1 LIDHLGS
8 YIFHGP
14 EAPSIDQHLVLG
26 VSLGGHAAWQVLFNE
41 PRVTAAVVIIG
52 CPDYMRKFLI
62 SYFTTELHCRPNLLE
77 SSHICKVS
85 PWKSTKLWSGLITNK
100 HSSLSELRIEVIQI
114 PLLTDFLSSA
124 LETIAPVGVR
134 IRDAILGFN
143 VL

>member
-1 LIDHLGS
+1 MFLTANSISIFHGTALDTTLLIDHLGS

-62 SYFTTELHCRPNLLE
+62 SCFTTELHCCPNLL
-77 SSHICKVS
+77 
-85 PWKSTKLWSGLITNK
+85 
-100 HSSLSELRIEVIQI
+100 
-114 PLLTDFLSSA
+114 
-124 LETIAPVGVR
+124 
-134 IRDAILGFN
+134 
-143 VL
+143 